1 MSASLAIGFLTT
13 DEIKLGSAARPPVQ
27 DRSRQRVASAL
38 EAAER
43 LLLRVGPEEASIP
56 EIAKESGVPRA
67 SLYQFYP
74 NKYVLFTHLAQIH
87 LSRVE
92 RLIADAFLKTTST
105 EWEEL
110 VQQLIDAVSDYY
122 DANPVAGILIL
133 GGPFSRA
140 SYLAQEAAIGRIA
153 HAIRLFLRQQELPL
167 LLPEDPDVATLVV
180 EMSFA
185 CMKHGYY
192 RESRISK
199 PIREQAANAVI
210 AYLRT
215 WQAPGAASSSR

>member
-13 DEIKLGSAARPPVQ
+13 DEIKLGSAARPPLQ
-27 DRSRQRVASAL
+27 ERSRQRVALAL

-43 LLLRVGPEEASIP
+43 LLIRVGPEEASIP

-74 NKYVLFTHLAQIH
+74 NKYVLFAHLAQIH

-92 RLIADAFLKTTST
+92 RVIAEAFIETTSRD
-105 EWEEL
+105 WEEL
-110 VQQLIDAVSDYY
+110 VRQLIDAVSGYY

-140 SYLAQEAAIGRIA
+140 SYLAQEAAIGHIA

-192 RESRISK
+192 RENRISTA
-199 PIREQAANAVI
+199 IREQAANAVI

-215 WQAPGAASSSR
+215 WQVQTEIAPNR